1 MKRSSCRYLVIGL
14 ASLAAL
20 SVLGVGFASWVFKP
34 VEVDSKQGSASVH
47 VVSSVTKG
55 SISILSSPEIVTF
68 SQGVGQK
75 DDLTDGISFYS
86 KEESDGKV
94 HYVEN
99 DQVTLRYEILDDKD
113 SIEGNSWRLFIA
125 IEDETFSDY
134 VSLTSTYSQAEE
146 TLGGFD
152 FSSNIKSYPSSG
164 DENAYFEYTL
174 CLNEAIQYKS
184 KDVKPL
190 TESAYSSLY
199 SALNASS
206 CKITVK
212 FVVV

>member
-1 MKRSSCRYLVIGL
+1 MNRSSRRCLIIGL
-14 ASLAAL
+14 SSIAAVSL
-20 SVLGVGFASWVFKP
+20 LGVGFASWVFKP
-34 VEVDSKQGSASVH
+34 AEVDSKQGSASVH

-55 SISILSSPEIVTF
+55 KISILSSPEIVTF

-86 KEESDGKV
+86 KEEDEGKA
-94 HYVEN
+94 HYVQN
-99 DQVTLRYEILDDKD
+99 DQVTLRYELLDEKD

-125 IEDETFSDY
+125 IEDDALSNF
-134 VSLTSTYSQAEE
+134 VSLTSSYSSAEE

-152 FSSNIKSYPSSG
+152 FSSSLKSYPASG

-174 CLNEAIQYKS
+174 HLNEAIQYKT

-190 TESAYSSLY
+190 SESAYSSLY